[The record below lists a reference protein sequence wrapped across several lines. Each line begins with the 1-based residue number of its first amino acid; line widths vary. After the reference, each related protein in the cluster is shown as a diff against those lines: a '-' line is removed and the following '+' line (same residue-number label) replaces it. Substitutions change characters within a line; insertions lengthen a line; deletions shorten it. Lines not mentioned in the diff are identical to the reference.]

1 MREALALVLLSAL
14 VACGSAGKGGVRAG
28 DAAPQWSDP
37 LVNGTT
43 FSYASL
49 KGSPVYL
56 NFFAS
61 WCPPCN
67 VEAPGI
73 ETLQQRYASRGLHVI
88 GIDEE
93 ENASTARGFAQKY
106 HLTYPI
112 VVDSD
117 TLENLYHVNG
127 LPVHVFIRRDGT
139 IYENV
144 AGEMS
149 QAEIAAA
156 VKAIL

>member
-1 MREALALVLLSAL
+1 MRKGLALFLLGALA
-14 VACGSAGKGGVRAG
+14 ACASSGKAGVRAG
-28 DAAPQWSDP
+28 DVAPTWSDP
-37 LVNGTT
+37 LVSGTT
-43 FSYASL
+43 LSFASL

-67 VEAPGI
+67 VETPWI
-73 ETLQQRYASRGLHVI
+73 EALQRRYASQGLHVV

-93 ENASTARGFAQKY
+93 ENASTARTFAQKY
-106 HLTYPI
+106 HLTYPV
-112 VVDSD
+112 VVDAN
-117 TLENLYHVNG
+117 TLESLYHING